1 MLSKTYFLSAGDV
14 NAEAEMSLPLLTS
27 KIIDI
32 ATAHANSLGVGN
44 PAMEPIGC
52 GWVLSRL
59 TIEMIRYPRVNEEF
73 TLHTWVEGW
82 NRHFSTRDFR
92 IDDADGNVLGY
103 ARSIWMVMNTTT
115 HENQGLGHL
124 SLESSEITPEEP
136 CPIARQAKHIHLDT
150 GDVSRKYKFQYSD
163 LDFYRHVNTV
173 RYISLLLNG
182 YTLEEMDANMVER
195 LELSFMHEGHYGSE
209 VEIRMRENE
218 GADATRSYTIYDP
231 ERGHDILFARIRLKS
246 RIG

>member
-1 MLSKTYFLSAGDV
+1 MLSQTYFLSAGDV

-32 ATAHANSLGVGN
+32 ATVHANSLGIGN
-44 PAMEPIGC
+44 PAMEHLGC

-59 TIEMIRYPRVNEEF
+59 TIEMIRYPRVNEDF
-73 TLHTWVEGW
+73 ILHTWVEGW

-92 IDDADGNVLGY
+92 IDDAEGNVLGY

-124 SLESSEITPEEP
+124 SLDPSEINAEEP
-136 CPIARQAKHIHLDT
+136 CPIARQMKHIHLDN
-150 GDVSRKYKFQYSD
+150 GDIERKYKFQYCD

-173 RYISLLLNG
+173 RYVSILLNG
-182 YTLEEMDANMVER
+182 YTLEEMDANMVDR

-209 VEIRMRENE
+209 VEIRMRENKE
-218 GADATRSYTIYDP
+218 ADATRSYTIYDS

-246 RIG
+246 R